1 MKIQLPANM
10 VEVYVYQRE
19 LTEVLDEM
27 VAINK
32 NIAAYN
38 RVIKGFVENL
48 DFSEVFYSLCR
59 AENELNRRYMELS
72 YRRRDLTN
80 KIAQCRVD

>member
-1 MKIQLPANM
+1 MRIQLPVNM
-10 VEVYVYQRE
+10 VEVYVYHKE

-32 NIAAYN
+32 SMAAYN
-38 RVIKGFVENL
+38 RVIKGFVESL
-48 DFSEVFYSLCR
+48 DFSEAFYSLCR

-80 KIAQCRVD
+80 KIAKCSVD